1 VAEGDTGV
9 GDEQAKACRACK
21 NFGAAI
27 SAVPGKLGNV
37 YPDLCFD
44 ASCNAK
50 KVAARIKLEKD
61 KATPA
66 EGSSKDVIRQVGI
79 DSQVIRQGRCQS
91 RMPRSRTRNGSRT
104 TGWKSGA
111 RRCVGS

>member
-1 VAEGDTGV
+1 MRLLEEGDTGV
-9 GDEQAKACRACK
+9 GDEKAKACRACK

-66 EGSSKDVIRQVGI
+66 EGSAKTVSGKSATPAKSSGKAEAKSEARVQ
-79 DSQVIRQGRCQS
+79 DSQSC
-91 RMPRSRTRNGSRT
+91 RSGIL
-104 TGWKSGA
+104 
-111 RRCVGS
+111 